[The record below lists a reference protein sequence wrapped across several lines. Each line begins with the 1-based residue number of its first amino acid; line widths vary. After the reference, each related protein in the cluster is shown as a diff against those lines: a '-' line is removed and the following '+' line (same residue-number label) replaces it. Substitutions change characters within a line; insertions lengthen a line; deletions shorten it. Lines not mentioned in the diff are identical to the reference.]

1 MHDKLFFS
9 LAILSYPI
17 DPHTLIIDFLSYQAS
32 LAYNP
37 KEFLGVI
44 TKWRRC
50 RGDEFKSLTSWEND
64 KSDLV
69 LDDRQGVDI
78 IRLYIIY
85 LATP

>member
-9 LAILSYPI
+9 LAILSHPI

-44 TKWRRC
+44 TEHRLKVL
-50 RGDEFKSLTSWEND
+50 SLLLPSHTLVHL
-64 KSDLV
+64 DLKGS
-69 LDDRQGVDI
+69 Q
-78 IRLYIIY
+78 
-85 LATP
+85 

>member
-9 LAILSYPI
+9 LAILSHPI

-44 TKWRRC
+44 TQQVQCFNCQKYGHYKIHCSELKEKEGETRSINCRRK
-50 RGDEFKSLTSWEND
+50 GTYKED
-64 KSDLV
+64 
-69 LDDRQGVDI
+69 
-78 IRLYIIY
+78 
-85 LATP
+85 

>member
-17 DPHTLIIDFLSYQAS
+17 DPHTFIIHDFLSYQAS

-44 TKWRRC
+44 TPNTPQPTR
-50 RGDEFKSLTSWEND
+50 LTPQQLEE
-64 KSDLV
+64 
-69 LDDRQGVDI
+69 R
-78 IRLYIIY
+78 
-85 LATP
+85 

>member
-1 MHDKLFFS
+1 MPDKLFFS

-44 TKWRRC
+44 TKWCRC
-50 RGDEFKSLTSWEND
+50 RGEEIEAQLLWETTR
-64 KSDLV
+64 SSF
-69 LDDRQGVDI
+69 DDRQSMDI
-78 IRLYIIY
+78 IWL
-85 LATP
+85 